1 MPTILLGLHLPW
13 TWGSSTRPLPL
24 KSSKI
29 QVVLIFRELAV
40 EGSSHKLL
48 VPEAR
53 EMNGRAGQI
62 SWAWAAHA
70 LPLGAA
76 SQLQAKAA
84 MLESGLIA
92 QFSGE
97 IRISM
102 FT

>member
-1 MPTILLGLHLPW
+1 M
-13 TWGSSTRPLPL
+13 
-24 KSSKI
+24 
-29 QVVLIFRELAV
+29 

-92 QFSGE
+92 PVFRRNQNLNVYVKSV
-97 IRISM
+97 ILNVSY
-102 FT
+102 

>member
-1 MPTILLGLHLPW
+1 MLGSGLDA
-13 TWGSSTRPLPL
+13 G
-24 KSSKI
+24 KSKLSKT

-92 QFSGE
+92 PVFRRNQNLNVYVKSV
-97 IRISM
+97 ILNVSY
-102 FT
+102 